1 MILAG
6 DEPIYIIRKTTT
18 GTDDYGNPTF
28 TTSSILVRNALIGLG
43 GTSTAEEV
51 ARNPV
56 DASLTLYLPH
66 GTTIQDGDLFDIRGK
81 RWEKDGDPLEW
92 GTVNNFE
99 VGVVISVRRRRG

>member
-18 GTDDYGNPTF
+18 GTDDYGNATF

-43 GTSTAEEV
+43 GTSTPEEIS
-51 ARNPV
+51 RNPI

-81 RWEKDGDPLEW
+81 RWEKDGDPQEW
-92 GTVNNFE
+92 GTVNGFE